1 MSAIFETVMLVCF
14 GFSWPISVV
23 NNYRSRTA
31 KGMSLFFILL
41 IFLGYV
47 AGIAAKLLSG
57 NDSFVLAVYGI
68 NLVLVGTNLLIYFRN
83 VRLDREQESTRSK
96 R

>member
-41 IFLGYV
+41 IFLGYA

>member
-1 MSAIFETVMLVCF
+1 MSAILETVMLVCF

-41 IFLGYV
+41 IMSGYI
-47 AGIAAKLLSG
+47 AGITAKILSE
-57 NDSFVLAVYGI
+57 NYSYVLAVYVL
-68 NLVLVGTNLLIYFRN
+68 NLALVSANLFIYFRN
-83 VRLDREQESTRSK
+83 TKFDKAKEITVS
-96 R
+96 